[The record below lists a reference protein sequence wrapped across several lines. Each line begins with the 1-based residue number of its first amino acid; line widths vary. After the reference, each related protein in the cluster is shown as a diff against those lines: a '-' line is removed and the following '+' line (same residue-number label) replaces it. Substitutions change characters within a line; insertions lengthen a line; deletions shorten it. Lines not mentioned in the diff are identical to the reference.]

1 MTKNSSQ
8 AGEPSD
14 EVRENGIF
22 RKVQAH
28 LVFRLLAAVFFL
40 VVTFLFQFRL
50 RGNLLAPP
58 LTPLYLFSAILFLVT
73 VVAAGI
79 LRFIRAVRLFAAG
92 QFLID
97 ILAVTIL
104 IFLSGGV
111 ESPFGFL
118 YIPIIIAAA
127 VFFYQRGAFL
137 AAAASSMAYG
147 ALLDLQY
154 FGWIRPLH
162 FLPGGSVPRGSDHYF
177 YILIVSMAAFFL
189 VAFLSG
195 HLASQ
200 FRRSLQEARASKE
213 ELEWVEDSYR
223 NMVERM
229 GAGLLI
235 LDEAGLVQFAN
246 PTAHLLLE
254 ADPGALVGK
263 PLERVEP
270 RLHEIVQRAPKSR
283 AETRG
288 RTTEMPLPQEVT
300 VRDSGTIRR
309 SLLVSLTRFKEKPE
323 TAPGDRRIVLLMDQT
338 RLKAMEEHVRRLE
351 QLAFAGKMAGE
362 IIHEIKNPLAAIS
375 GVVQILEND
384 GPVDESARRLNRILQ
399 REVERIN
406 NLLTRYLWLAREA
419 RQGESPQPVLLRE
432 AVQQAVEALQD
443 SKHLGASHQIHTE
456 VDPGAVA
463 KMPPRHLHQILWHL
477 LANAAEA
484 LPQGGSIGIRA
495 FPETATDGRRIVVN
509 VSDTGPG
516 IDPAHRSRIFEPH
529 FTTKDG
535 HMGLGLSIVYRLVEE
550 AGGRIRLD
558 SDPDFSTSFTL
569 ILPAF

>member
-1 MTKNSSQ
+1 MRHSLQTEK
-8 AGEPSD
+8 PS
-14 EVRENGIF
+14 ESLRQNGLL

-28 LVFRLLAAVFFL
+28 LVFRLLAAVFIL
-40 VVTFLFQFRL
+40 VVTLLFQFRL
-50 RGNLLAPP
+50 RGNLLAPA

-73 VVAAGI
+73 AVAAGI
-79 LRFIRAVRLFAAG
+79 LRHIKAVRSFAAG

-111 ESPFGFL
+111 ESPFAFL
-118 YIPIIIAAA
+118 YIPIIIAGA
-127 VFFYQRGAFL
+127 VFFYQRGAFWT
-137 AAAASSMAYG
+137 AATSCVAYG
-147 ALLDLQY
+147 SVLDLQY
-154 FGWIRPLH
+154 FGWIHPLQ
-162 FLPGGSVPRGSDHYF
+162 FLPTGPVPKGSDHYF
-177 YILIVSMAAFFL
+177 YLLIVTMAAFFF

-195 HLASQ
+195 HLADQ
-200 FRRSLQEARASKE
+200 FRKSLQEARASRR

-235 LDEAGLVQFAN
+235 LDGSGRVRFAN

-254 ADPGALVGK
+254 AEPGTLIGR
-263 PLERVEP
+263 PLESVEP
-270 RLHEIVQRAPKSR
+270 RLCEIVRQARKAPAQVSGST
-283 AETRG
+283 AG
-288 RTTEMPLPQEVT
+288 MPLSQEVT
-300 VRDSGTIRR
+300 VRESGTIKR
-309 SLLVSLTRFKEKPE
+309 SLLVSLTRLKENPE
-323 TAPGDRRIVLLMDQT
+323 KTARGERHIVLLLDQT

-362 IIHEIKNPLAAIS
+362 IIHEIKNPLAAVS
-375 GVVQILEND
+375 GVVQILEHD
-384 GPVDESARRLNRILQ
+384 EQADESSRRLNRILQ

-406 NLLTRYLWLAREA
+406 SLLNRYLWLAREA
-419 RQGESPQPVLLRE
+419 GSGGPLQPVSIRD
-432 AVQQAVEALQD
+432 AVEQAVESLLD
-443 SKHLGASHQIHTE
+443 SKHLGAFHEIRVE
-456 VDPGAVA
+456 ADPEAVV
-463 KMPPRHLHQILWHL
+463 KMPPRHMHQILWHL

-484 LPQGGSIGIRA
+484 QPRGGAIRVTARMEADQGG
-495 FPETATDGRRIVVN
+495 PWVEVN

-550 AGGRIRLD
+550 AGGRIRLA
-558 SDPDFSTSFTL
+558 SDPDFSTTFTL